1 MNSLGENPNGG
12 DGLSAEVTR
21 PPEPTISAVLIVPE
35 IPIAPLPSDL
45 SSVPRKRPREEQ
57 PTPMGQESDL
67 RRPASS
73 LKTNGDRPSQH
84 AGAGNKADGGRY
96 NVSMRLSRALSG
108 FTNLIFNSRIVPG
121 ISNVKR
127 KRLRPGK
134 LSPRRPVPDHILK
147 PPYVNTGQSPGI
159 STGIEVHDQKG
170 IECMK
175 ASIVKASM
183 HENFV
188 WSVDSATNE
197 LSLFHCAF
205 GVLFLLFFRAVAMF
219 SSCQKEHVGCSSTR
233 TFSKTSMS
241 SRCSCT
247 HEWS

>member
-1 MNSLGENPNGG
+1 MLMP
-12 DGLSAEVTR
+12 LI
-21 PPEPTISAVLIVPE
+21 PCWIPET
-35 IPIAPLPSDL
+35 
-45 SSVPRKRPREEQ
+45 
-57 PTPMGQESDL
+57 
-67 RRPASS
+67 
-73 LKTNGDRPSQH
+73 
-84 AGAGNKADGGRY
+84 GGRY

-205 GVLFLLFFRAVAMF
+205 GVLFLLFFRCIRPSHQYNVNVLQACFPLLAL
-219 SSCQKEHVGCSSTR
+219 GLL
-233 TFSKTSMS
+233 TS
-241 SRCSCT
+241 
-247 HEWS
+247 H